1 MFINKQK
8 GETKPFYSVLIDH
21 RDFPFIVSL
30 FALSACVCVC
40 VFDRRLFYP
49 QQSHPE
55 AITFLGEGNDV
66 SLYSIPGEMVI
77 FSLSSSISIEKVYAQ
92 IIVAIIDV
100 NTGLDYVSHDDV
112 LPYMATGQEP
122 FKHELFSQFLLK
134 SDSTD
139 EGSEPLSLSLSLSS
153 LSLSL
158 SLHRSPSKKILRNVP
173 LTALCVWSL
182 CVQGTTLRVGSCWPG
197 ETRTTSGWS

>member
-30 FALSACVCVC
+30 ECVCVC
-40 VFDRRLFYP
+40 VFDWWLFYP

-77 FSLSSSISIEKVYAQ
+77 FSLSSYISIV
-92 IIVAIIDV
+92 
-100 NTGLDYVSHDDV
+100 
-112 LPYMATGQEP
+112 
-122 FKHELFSQFLLK
+122 
-134 SDSTD
+134 
-139 EGSEPLSLSLSLSS
+139 
-153 LSLSL
+153 
-158 SLHRSPSKKILRNVP
+158 KKC
-173 LTALCVWSL
+173 THK
-182 CVQGTTLRVGSCWPG
+182 
-197 ETRTTSGWS
+197 